1 MHASQRGSVLL
12 TVIAGILILAVVGTA
27 ALSLMTGSV
36 MTVVDGRETVQA
48 AYLAE
53 SGKEIVRAQTAS
65 KSGGALMEA
74 AISLS
79 EPQEDDGKK
88 FVVDGA
94 GSVKTRLYPSWYRVH
109 GSQWETT
116 SFGWYG
122 GAPAGDREWLAMS
135 SAGAYRYE
143 AQAGVTALGAAA
155 ADVYLI
161 GRVDGTPDYRASSRE
176 LRVQAKKV
184 KENDKDD
191 FSYFPKSGGL
201 IGLVAQGKS
210 KDGEEVKRETTT
222 VSDIRFLY
230 DTLEKQ
236 GNSYIFS
243 NVTPFPENVG
253 PETITAALK
262 GHDVALGQYFR
273 VECESVTDYGA
284 RSALVWHTNGRNSLR
299 FAGSV
304 SSEGIALGG
313 GTASVLTDLFGGKVE
328 NGKPKDEGLVK
339 GDNIMGNLRVE
350 KDDDDDDDEP
360 DYHLEWK
367 FEKISGS
374 NKGKMKVNH
383 FLRQDDTG
391 SNQEY
396 WWVAVASPWLAYGN
410 STPLYSK
417 MQYSFEPDDDDE
429 NYFTGILCRLAFVN
443 SFTPPKVS
451 SVGTVQQGKGAR
463 GIGVGVMQG
472 EITFHNDKDEVKTA
486 SVNPAL
492 LPGFRYEKS
501 GNDDKDKNNDKGV
514 FTISADDRAKWY
526 GPNGLLRYR
535 SVRANRG
542 NDREEDKDVRITL
555 YPLLV
560 VWAYDDLE
568 ENEGLQVQSLRPLAV
583 AVLEKSDYLKLEY
596 EDENKKEVNLYLSL
610 TVEVEE
616 KDGKNHLKIWLEK
629 NRESLIKGASIPQ
642 WPTSG
647 QNLVSGWVYTADEE
661 VSTGT
666 DGPLSTSLSI
676 AFATGEAYR
685 RVGIFSEV
693 YPFGSQNRGY
703 ADIVLGN
710 FFFTGTGSGGGS
722 LFPGGLTP
730 GIVN

>member
-12 TVIAGILILAVVGTA
+12 TVIAGILILGVVGAA

-65 KSGGALMEA
+65 QSGGALMQA
-74 AISLS
+74 AVSLTKS
-79 EPQEDDGKK
+79 QEDNGGKGLAVEGRG
-88 FVVDGA
+88 FVRA
-94 GSVKTRLYPSWYRVH
+94 GLYPSWFRWH
-109 GSQWETT
+109 DGRWDTT
-116 SFGWYG
+116 SLGWYG
-122 GAPAGDREWLAMS
+122 GAPEGKRAWLAMS
-135 SAGAYRYE
+135 SAGAFRYE
-143 AQAGVTALGAAA
+143 GQAKDIDLGTAA
-155 ADVYLI
+155 ADVYFI
-161 GRVDGTPDYRASSRE
+161 GRVDGTPVYNASGRTLSVRAKD
-176 LRVQAKKV
+176 AG
-184 KENDKDD
+184 DD
-191 FSYFPKSGGL
+191 FRYFPESGGL

-273 VECESVTDYGA
+273 VACESVTDYGA

-299 FAGSV
+299 YADNGGSGG
-304 SSEGIALGG
+304 EGVVVGG
-313 GTASVLTDLFGGKVE
+313 GTGSALVDIFGGSVE
-328 NGKPKDEGLVK
+328 GGKPKDDGLVT
-339 GDNIMGNLRVE
+339 GENIMGNLRV
-350 KDDDDDDDEP
+350 DDDDA
-360 DYHLEWK
+360 DYQLEWK
-367 FEKISGS
+367 FDHISGA
-374 NKGKMKVNH
+374 NKDKIEINH
-383 FLRQDDTG
+383 FLKRGDAG
-391 SNQEY
+391 GNQEY
-396 WWVAVASPWLAYGN
+396 WWVAVASPWLAYESGKGV
-410 STPLYSK
+410 PLESM
-417 MQYSFEPDDDDE
+417 MQYSFEPDDEDE
-429 NYFTGILCRLAFVN
+429 NYFSGILCRLAFVN
-443 SFTPPKVS
+443 ASGGLGGE
-451 SVGTVQQGKGAR
+451 GTVRQGYGAQ

-472 EITFHNDKDEVKTA
+472 EITFHKNKDEVKMA

-492 LPGFRYEKS
+492 LPGFRYE
-501 GNDDKDKNNDKGV
+501 GNGK
-514 FTISADDRAKWY
+514 FTISAEDRAKWY
-526 GPNGLLRYR
+526 GTDGLLGRPQGKK
-535 SVRANRG
+535 SPT
-542 NDREEDKDVRITL
+542 DEDDGPHIAL
-555 YPLLV
+555 YPMLV

-568 ENEGLQVQSLRPLAV
+568 KNTGPHVQSLRPLAIS
-583 AVLEKSDYLKLEY
+583 VLTREEGYLKVK
-596 EDENKKEVNLYLSL
+596 DYLSL
-610 TVEVEE
+610 TVKVKEAS
-616 KDGKNHLKIWLEK
+616 GKNHLTVWLQEK
-629 NRESLIKGASIPQ
+629 DDDLVEGVSVPQ
-642 WPTSG
+642 WPASG
-647 QNLVSGWVYTADEE
+647 QHPVSGWGYMAEE
-661 VSTGT
+661 ISKGT
-666 DGPLSTSLSI
+666 DGSLSTD
-676 AFATGEAYR
+676 FATGEAYR